1 MVHGTTWI
9 DFSYKPPISAV
20 EGRPRPNDFTI
31 IVAMK
36 DEDRVKYEVM
46 SAKLAMTL
54 YTSGHNLLA
63 WRILDPYTPHETR

>member
-20 EGRPRPNDFTI
+20 EGRPLPNDFTI

-54 YTSGHNLLA
+54 HSLLA